1 VRWRRANRSEEPVSE
16 PGAEVFY
23 DWPEDGGA
31 PFDATDDETRW
42 VLVASGR
49 FGRTWPAGDLRDF
62 GSLDPSFEKRVTV
75 GYKTISAVERLAV
88 VGRGRVAREWAP
100 TRHHL
105 TGTTFVVYDGR
116 GGERGSDGTWI
127 SHTHDTYDA
136 ALAEAQSMRDRQVLV
151 VRVLVT
157 KHWH

>member
-1 VRWRRANRSEEPVSE
+1 MRWRRANRSEEPVPES
-16 PGAEVFY
+16 GAEVFY

-75 GYKTISAVERLAV
+75 GTSYL
-88 VGRGRVAREWAP
+88 VA
-100 TRHHL
+100 
-105 TGTTFVVYDGR
+105 GGQ
-116 GGERGSDGTWI
+116 GGERGLDGTWI
-127 SHTHDTYDA
+127 SHAHDTYDA
-136 ALAEAQSMRDRQVLV
+136 ALAETRTMKDRQVLV
-151 VRVLVT
+151 VRMLVT